1 MRANP
6 LFRPRESLVLSPL
19 ATIATDVVLV
29 RTKTPSFFDTM
40 APAFAAVE
48 CLAALVAAPTRS
60 PPLKQAN
67 GSWQTSA
74 SIGSHAGK
82 DLE

>member
-1 MRANP
+1 
-6 LFRPRESLVLSPL
+6 LLVLSPL
-19 ATIATDVVLV
+19 ATITTDVVLV
-29 RTKTPSFFDTM
+29 RTKTPSFFHTM

-48 CLAALVAAPTRS
+48 CLATLVAARRAPTRS

-74 SIGSHAGK
+74 STSNHAGK